1 MNALYYSI
9 TGQEM
14 GSGNKA
20 TASRNGISNFL
31 LCFVFEMDAT
41 FRPLPKKT
49 RNTNDSWL
57 VEILLQ
63 DADRIDPCI
72 VQA

>member
-41 FRPLPKKT
+41 FRPLPKKLETQTTLGLSKFYCKTQIVLT
-49 RNTNDSWL
+49 R
-57 VEILLQ
+57 V
-63 DADRIDPCI
+63 
-72 VQA
+72 